1 MMHAVLRRRSVTR
14 PQTPLTTTIRDTIH
28 DTAIGEIM
36 PDLIIGMTDVYVLT
50 AGVTA
55 KKL

>member
-14 PQTPLTTTIRDTIH
+14 LQTPLTTTIRDTIH

-36 PDLIIGMTDVYVLT
+36 PDLIIGMTDVHVLT

-55 KKL
+55 K